1 MNRFWILGLAAA
13 LSVTPAFAAPPKPAV
28 EIRLKAAA
36 ELVPVLEYGGNLVG
50 QGEVTKQF
58 GGIIKTFVDNEK
70 GFFGL
75 DLKKPIGAYISV
87 GEKIED
93 STFAL
98 MLPVVDETTSLD
110 ALKNNLGLE
119 LKKGEGGIYSADVPN
134 VPGTVYV
141 AFDEGYAYLTI
152 RSESSVQKANRIS
165 PKDFFPAKAESI
177 LGVKL
182 FPDRVPADVRKYLV
196 GQVEMQ
202 LRPVRARSSR
212 NS

>member
-50 QGEVTKQF
+50 QGEVAKQF

-119 LKKGEGGIYSADVPN
+119 LK
-134 VPGTVYV
+134 
-141 AFDEGYAYLTI
+141 
-152 RSESSVQKANRIS
+152 R
-165 PKDFFPAKAESI
+165 AKAASTA
-177 LGVKL
+177 
-182 FPDRVPADVRKYLV
+182 PMSPTSPVPSMSLSTKATLT
-196 GQVEMQ
+196 
-202 LRPVRARSSR
+202 
-212 NS
+212 